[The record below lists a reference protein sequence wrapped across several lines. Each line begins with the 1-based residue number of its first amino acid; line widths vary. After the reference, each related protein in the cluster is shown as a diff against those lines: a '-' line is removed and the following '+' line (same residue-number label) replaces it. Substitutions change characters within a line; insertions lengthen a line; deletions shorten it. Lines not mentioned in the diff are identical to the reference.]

1 MRKKHTEKYSFVDRM
16 LMLKR
21 AGITHRGSTKS
32 MSTQMFNELDP
43 LEIRIQRIFEI
54 NSRTHLSADTM
65 LYFIMYDIEN
75 NKVRNQ
81 IAKYLTKK
89 GCLRVQKSI
98 FFADTERSVFDS
110 IHRDLRTIQELY
122 DNHDSIFFVPVSTDQ
137 VKTMK
142 IIGHSI
148 DFELIT
154 GSKNTLFF

>member
-1 MRKKHTEKYSFVDRM
+1 MSKKQTGKHSFVERM
-16 LMLKR
+16 LMLRR
-21 AGITHRGSTKS
+21 AGFTHKGSAKS
-32 MSTQMFNELDP
+32 MSTQVFNDLDP
-43 LEIRIQRIFEI
+43 LEIRIQRIFDI
-54 NSRTHLSADTM
+54 NNRTHLRADTM

-98 FFADTERSVFDS
+98 FFADSERSVFDS
-110 IHRDLRTIQELY
+110 IYIDLKTIQELY

-142 IIGHSI
+142 IVGHSI